1 MISVEKKTSTRDKHI
16 SKDTV
21 KEQSDTNMPASN
33 APLIMPQD
41 GSAQRHQPQVFS
53 DEELSE
59 IFQIDFGEI
68 FGSVDEGV
76 KPSKYKG
83 VQLPPPNSA
92 QKSNGNF
99 SNRNVEDQSSTRGN
113 EKSFDFISWSIQS
126 HVLLFS
132 KLNADF
138 QIIYVFVVMLNID

>member
-21 KEQSDTNMPASN
+21 KEQSVTNMPASN

-68 FGSVDEGV
+68 FGSVDEGA

-92 QKSNGNF
+92 QKSNSNF
-99 SNRNVEDQSSTRGN
+99 SNRNIEEQSSTRGN
-113 EKSFDFISWSIQS
+113 EKSFDSICRSIQS
-126 HVLLFS
+126 IVLS
-132 KLNADF
+132 
-138 QIIYVFVVMLNID
+138 Y

>member
-1 MISVEKKTSTRDKHI
+1 
-16 SKDTV
+16 
-21 KEQSDTNMPASN
+21 MPASN

-83 VQLPPPNSA
+83 VQLPPPTSA
-92 QKSNGNF
+92 QKSNSNF
-99 SNRNVEDQSSTRGN
+99 SNRNIEEQSSTRGN
-113 EKSFDFISWSIQS
+113 ENNFDFICRSIQS
-126 HVLLFS
+126 NVLLFS
-132 KLNADF
+132 KWNASF
-138 QIIYVFVVMLNID
+138 QIIYVFLVMPT

>member
-21 KEQSDTNMPASN
+21 KQQSGTNMPASN

-68 FGSVDEGV
+68 FGSVDDGA

-83 VQLPPPNSA
+83 VQLPPPTSA
-92 QKSNGNF
+92 QKSNSNF
-99 SNRNVEDQSSTRGN
+99 SNRNIEEQSSTRGN
-113 EKSFDFISWSIQS
+113 ENNFDCICRSIQS
-126 HVLLFS
+126 NVLSFS
-132 KLNADF
+132 ELNAKF
-138 QIIYVFVVMLNID
+138 